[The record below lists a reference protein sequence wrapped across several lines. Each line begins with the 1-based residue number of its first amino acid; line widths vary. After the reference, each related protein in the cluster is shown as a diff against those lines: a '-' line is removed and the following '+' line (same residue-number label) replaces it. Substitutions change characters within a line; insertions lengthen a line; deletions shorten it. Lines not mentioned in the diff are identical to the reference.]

1 MTSVAKTFFSKF
13 LQYLTY
19 FLILSGTNFITNME
33 PASEKKKTLSISLW
47 KCQQE
52 AVIQYWLPDFVTV

>member
-1 MTSVAKTFFSKF
+1 MFLFWICLFSSVLLFCPVCGKWQVLQKLFFSKF

-33 PASEKKKTLSISLW
+33 PASEKKKDI
-47 KCQQE
+47 
-52 AVIQYWLPDFVTV
+52 IY